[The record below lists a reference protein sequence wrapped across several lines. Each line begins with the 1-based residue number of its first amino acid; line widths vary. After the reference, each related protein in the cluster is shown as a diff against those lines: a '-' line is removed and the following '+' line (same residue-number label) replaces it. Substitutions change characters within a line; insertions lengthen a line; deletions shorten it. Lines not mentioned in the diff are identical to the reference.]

1 MKGELYEYNGQM
13 LSQAEIARLEGIN
26 RQTLADWYKKTGDM
40 ILVVAG
46 AKKSLAQRNIDYNG
60 EVLSLKAISEKEY
73 LEVKEA
79 FYITD
84 REEKFLKS
92 KKVIIDQITRQL
104 LLYEFSNIIEEWP
117 TNELLE
123 MMELYDISDEEK
135 MCIVLDLYAPFKN
148 LVIDPT
154 EQYKERNNLIRSIIT
169 DSTIDNDTILS
180 NVNISEQE
188 KQEILKKRNILS
200 KIILQK
206 TRSENNSLK

>member
-1 MKGELYEYNGQM
+1 M

-84 REEKFLKS
+84 RKKFLK
-92 KKVIIDQITRQL
+92 KQK
-104 LLYEFSNIIEEWP
+104 SN
-117 TNELLE
+117 N
-123 MMELYDISDEEK
+123 
-135 MCIVLDLYAPFKN
+135 
-148 LVIDPT
+148 
-154 EQYKERNNLIRSIIT
+154 
-169 DSTIDNDTILS
+169 
-180 NVNISEQE
+180 
-188 KQEILKKRNILS
+188 
-200 KIILQK
+200 
-206 TRSENNSLK
+206 